1 VQWSE
6 PSLRRNALNLI
17 AVFCTLRFSL
27 HFSRRGRCIGSRKSI
42 IGEAIEH
49 LDTLMAIGESCFQ
62 AKQAQRAA
70 SADAGWTVSTGRIHS
85 HTTRKVY
92 QQHVLAFINWA
103 RTTHG
108 ITRLAWLDERAE
120 ELVTQYLTAHVA
132 ADRSAYSL
140 QTERAAL
147 RLFFGNWSLAA
158 AVSIPRRTRTTITRS
173 RGSASHDRHFQPA
186 HWQAHIRFAQAC
198 VLRRA
203 ELRDLQVRDVY
214 TAEDGTL
221 FVHVKNGKGG
231 KAREVPVLPGHE
243 EDVLAV
249 VQGRAPHEKVFDH
262 IPRHMDVH
270 SYRRDS
276 AQCRSLYHTA
286 GQALPSGEARL
297 SRDESDPAA
306 AQEVSRTVGH
316 NRLDVVLRH

>member
-1 VQWSE
+1 
-6 PSLRRNALNLI
+6 
-17 AVFCTLRFSL
+17 
-27 HFSRRGRCIGSRKSI
+27 
-42 IGEAIEH
+42 
-49 LDTLMAIGESCFQ
+49 MAIGQSRFQ

-70 SADAGWTVSTGRIHS
+70 SPEAGWTVSTGKIHS

-108 ITRLAWLDERAE
+108 ITRLAWLEERAD
-120 ELVTQYLTAHVA
+120 ELVTEYLAAHVA
-132 ADRSAYSL
+132 AGKSAYTL

-158 AVSIPRRTRTTITRS
+158 TVVIPTRTRTTITRS
-173 RGSASHDRHFQPA
+173 RGPAGHDRHFQPA

-198 VLRRA
+198 GLRRA
-203 ELRDLQVRDVY
+203 ELRDLRVRDVY
-214 TAEDGTL
+214 AASDGTL

-231 KAREVPVLPGHE
+231 RPREVPVLAGHE

-249 VQGRAPHEKVFDH
+249 VQGRASHEKVFDH

-276 AQCRSLYHTA
+276 AQQRYLQQA
-286 GQALPSGEARL
+286 PGQALPPVEGRL
-297 SRDESDPAA
+297 RRDAYDPAVT
-306 AQEVSRTVGH
+306 QEVSRALGH
-316 NRLDVVLRH
+316 NRLDVVLRHYLR

>member
-1 VQWSE
+1 M
-6 PSLRRNALNLI
+6 
-17 AVFCTLRFSL
+17 
-27 HFSRRGRCIGSRKSI
+27 GSRKSI
-42 IGEAIEH
+42 IREAIER
-49 LDTLMAIGESCFQ
+49 LDSLMAIGTSRFQ
-62 AKQAQRAA
+62 AKQAQRVA
-70 SADAGWTVSTGRIHS
+70 SAEAGWTVSTGKIHS

-108 ITRLAWLDERAE
+108 ITRLAWLEERAD
-120 ELVTQYLTAHVA
+120 ELVTEYLAAHVA
-132 ADRSAYSL
+132 AGKSAYTL

-158 AVSIPRRTRTTITRS
+158 TVVIPTRTRTTITRS
-173 RGSASHDRHFQPA
+173 RGPAGHDRHFQPA

-198 VLRRA
+198 GLRRA
-203 ELRDLQVRDVY
+203 ELRDLRVRDVY
-214 TAEDGTL
+214 AASDGTL

-231 KAREVPVLPGHE
+231 RPREVPVLAGHE

-249 VQGRAPHEKVFDH
+249 VQGRASHEKVFDH

-276 AQCRSLYHTA
+276 AQQHYLQQA
-286 GQALPSGEARL
+286 PGQALPPVEGRL
-297 SRDESDPAA
+297 RRDAYDPAVT
-306 AQEVSRTVGH
+306 QEVSRALGH
-316 NRLDVVLRH
+316 NRLDVVLRHYLR

>member
-1 VQWSE
+1 M
-6 PSLRRNALNLI
+6 
-17 AVFCTLRFSL
+17 
-27 HFSRRGRCIGSRKSI
+27 GSRKSI
-42 IGEAIEH
+42 IRETIER
-49 LDTLMAIGESCFQ
+49 LDTLMAIGESRFQ

-70 SADAGWTVSTGRIHS
+70 YPDGEWTVSTGKIHS

-108 ITRLAWLDERAE
+108 ITRLVWLDERAD
-120 ELVTQYLTAHVA
+120 ELVTEYLAAHVA
-132 ADRSAYSL
+132 AGRSAYTL

-158 AVSIPRRTRTTITRS
+158 IVRVPRRTRTTITRS
-173 RGSASHDRHFQPA
+173 RGPAGHDRHFQPA
-186 HWQAHIRFAQAC
+186 HWQVHIRFAQAC
-198 VLRRA
+198 GLRRA
-203 ELRDLQVRDVY
+203 ELRDLRVRDVY
-214 TAEDGTL
+214 TADDGTL

-243 EDVLAV
+243 QDVLAV
-249 VQGRAPHEKVFDH
+249 VQRRAPNEKVFDH

-276 AQCRSLYHTA
+276 AQRRYLQHTD
-286 GQALPSGEARL
+286 GQALPPVEGRL
-297 SRDESDPAA
+297 RHEDYDPIA
-306 AQEVSRTVGH
+306 AQQVSWALGH
-316 NRLDVVLRH
+316 NRLEVVLRHYLR